1 MFAVPWRRA
10 SAQQAFGLA
19 RRGVRR
25 GLDRDPK
32 AVAKSNSQQATVAAS
47 KMGVFLAV
55 RSSLFCRMILFTF
68 IRRAPLLL
76 VVVHEIGVH
85 RFAFVLQHMKTSTP
99 LHTPSGAY
107 RTATARHGC
116 SCLHRYRKIAPTT
129 GHPRWKKT
137 LMDQAQE
144 YTPSQLCDPSTPST
158 GAHLAPRVIFQVQ
171 APTVLHG
178 LSISLQKLFIH
189 ENNACLPLCVT
200 KTRKC
205 TAVLKFFFFSTK
217 NGGNFVA
224 EANPPF
230 AVKGA
235 SPTYPSFA
243 NNVE

>member
-1 MFAVPWRRA
+1 MEKNVDGS
-10 SAQQAFGLA
+10 SAGIH
-19 RRGVRR
+19 
-25 GLDRDPK
+25 
-32 AVAKSNSQQATVAAS
+32 TVAA
-47 KMGVFLAV
+47 L
-55 RSSLFCRMILFTF
+55 R
-68 IRRAPLLL
+68 
-76 VVVHEIGVH
+76 
-85 RFAFVLQHMKTSTP
+85 P
-99 LHTPSGAY
+99 LHTFHWC
-107 RTATARHGC
+107 T
-116 SCLHRYRKIAPTT
+116 SCPPGDFSSAGTYSA
-129 GHPRWKKT
+129 
-137 LMDQAQE
+137 
-144 YTPSQLCDPSTPST
+144 S
-158 GAHLAPRVIFQVQ
+158 
-171 APTVLHG
+171 G